1 MKRMILV
8 CLLASFLALI
18 PNKGSADEGF
28 WIISSP
34 SGGDCSSI
42 GTWDGSTCTL
52 MQDISLT
59 SVMDTVLEIQGGDI
73 TLDCSDHKING
84 DNANKCIWSTT
95 RYAPN
100 VVVKNCFFE
109 HCHQGIRG
117 YDGRNHIYE
126 DNTFAG
132 KGSGTGI
139 VGYRIGYS
147 DIRKNEIYNH
157 STGISMESTQRGNKI
172 YENYIHNN
180 SGPGIFWRSSAST
193 YDESIYENHISGNQ
207 YGIYARGV
215 YINIYRNNLVG
226 NTIQAT
232 STSRFS
238 SDCGLERWDMGG
250 EGNYW
255 SDFSPTCT
263 DIGGD
268 GICDN
273 PYNVPCADGVNFV
286 KDNYPLTDA
295 LSIIEEFP
303 WIIFF
308 PAFIFTR

>member
-1 MKRMILV
+1 MKKLILV
-8 CLLASFLALI
+8 CLLVFFLALSWSV
-18 PNKGSADEGF
+18 GSADEGF

-34 SGGDCSSI
+34 TGGDCSSI

-52 MQDISLT
+52 TQDLSLT
-59 SVMDTVLEIQGGDI
+59 STMDTVLEIQGGDI
-73 TLDCSDHKING
+73 TLDCNGYKING
-84 DNANKCIWSTT
+84 DNANKCVWSTT
-95 RYAPN
+95 RFATN
-100 VVVKNCFFE
+100 VVVKNCVFK
-109 HCHQGIRG
+109 HCHQGIKCN
-117 YDGRNHIYE
+117 DGRYHIYE
-126 DNTFAG
+126 DNTFVG

-147 DIRKNEIYNH
+147 DIRKNEIFNH
-157 STGISMESTQRGNKI
+157 SIGISMDLTQRGNKI

-180 SGPGIFWRSSAST
+180 LGSGIAWRSSAST
-193 YDESIYENHISGNQ
+193 YDESIYENHIAGNG
-207 YGIYARGV
+207 YGILAQGAS
-215 YINIYRNNLVG
+215 INIYRNNFVG
-226 NTIQAT
+226 NTNQAF
-232 STSRFS
+232 STLRFS
-238 SDCGLERWDMGG
+238 SDCGPEKWDIGG

-255 SDFSPTCT
+255 SDFSPTCA

-286 KDNYPLTDA
+286 QDNNPLTDA

-303 WIIFF
+303 WIIFY